1 MKTIKQKNSGF
12 TLIELLVVI
21 AVIGVLSGVVLQ
33 SLQSARMRSRDA
45 QRLTT
50 IDQINKAIEL
60 SATGGTNQLPRTTGY
75 LCLGLAANTSPTC
88 TPSVFT
94 LDANNIAAN
103 AAVLTNIA
111 ANSIPR
117 DPFFANGI
125 GTAYLYNSNATPD
138 TTPASDTG
146 AFLSWVL
153 EDRSLTA
160 KCGRGVRGSTVGNP
174 NPITNGT
181 QCYLRIG
188 NAI

>member
-1 MKTIKQKNSGF
+1 MTLTKQKNSGF

-60 SATGGTNQLPRTTGY
+60 SATGGTNQLPKSTNY
-75 LCLGLAANTSPTC
+75 VCLGLTADTSPQCSPLTW
-88 TPSVFT
+88 S
-94 LDANNIAAN
+94 LDANNTAVN

-111 ANSIPR
+111 ASSIPR

-125 GTAYLYNSNATPD
+125 GTAYLYGSNVSPA
-138 TTPASDTG
+138 TTPASDPG
-146 AFLSWVL
+146 AFLSWVM
-153 EDRSLTA
+153 EDTSTT
-160 KCGRGVRGSTVGNP
+160 CGRGVKATAPV
-174 NPITNGT
+174 TNGV